1 MASPHVAG
9 LGAYLLSL
17 LGPKTP
23 AELCQHIKD
32 TATLGTITSL
42 PDGTINAIAFN
53 GNPDA

>member
-1 MASPHVAG
+1 MASPHIAG

-23 AELCQHIKD
+23 AELCEYLKD
-32 TATLGTITSL
+32 TATVDTITDL
-42 PDGTINAIAFN
+42 PSDTINAIAFN